1 MSSPFVCEICLKPF
15 DRKAGLAQHQ
25 KRKTPCRAA
34 VVTVATAATVAVA
47 TANEIIHPTPATAAP
62 FRPYKTAI
70 SLFSGCGGDTLG
82 LTQAGYD
89 VRAFSELK
97 PTMIKTHLANFPD
110 SELITS
116 VDGKKTDISKIEDC
130 QFAKYFEQINLL
142 FAGFPCQGFSR
153 AGKRQAAD
161 ARNQMYLQFVRAA
174 NQIRP
179 LYVIGENVQGL
190 ESMKSGP
197 EPTDPSML
205 TLILAAFEEIGYSMT
220 YKVLEAT
227 AFGVPQKRKR
237 ILLVGWDTAKVKTL
251 KPATFWKTVED
262 LKQPLPQLKSFVQP
276 SLHNAHLLATA
287 TIPLD
292 FQRHALSVP
301 LEMAVTGR
309 PHPYVVL
316 KADQG
321 LLSCAK
327 RDSPIHSE
335 VMDLTAPS
343 KTIICTYGHQPRL
356 LVGLQRGSESFVR
369 TMTPDE
375 LKQIQ
380 GFPATY
386 IITGSVSEQVIQVGN
401 AVPPPL
407 IQAIAAALP
416 H

>member
-1 MSSPFVCEICLKPF
+1 MSAPFVCDVCLKPF

-25 KRKTPCRAA
+25 KRKTPCKAA
-34 VVTVATAATVAVA
+34 VVTTATTM
-47 TANEIIHPTPATAAP
+47 NEVITPTPTATTATTIPPAP

-82 LTQAGYD
+82 LTQAGYH

-116 VDGKKTDISKIEDC
+116 IDGKQTNIAKIEDS
-130 QFAKYFEQINLL
+130 QFAKYRDQINLI
-142 FAGFPCQGFSR
+142 FAGFPCQGFSK
-153 AGKRQAAD
+153 AGKKETAD
-161 ARNQMYLQFVRAA
+161 PRNRMYNQFVRAT

-179 LYVIGENVQGL
+179 LYIVGENVQGL
-190 ESMKSGP
+190 ETMRSGP
-197 EPTDPSML
+197 GSNYPYML
-205 TLILAAFEEIGYSMT
+205 NVIKDAFEEIGYTIT
-220 YKVLEAT
+220 YEVLEAT
-227 AFGVPQKRKR
+227 QFGVPQKRKR
-237 ILLVGWDTAKVKTL
+237 LLLIGWDTAKVTAFR
-251 KPATFWKTVED
+251 PTAFWNRVNAVRE
-262 LKQPLPQLKSFVQP
+262 PLPQLRSFVQP
-276 SLHNAHLLATA
+276 SLDNAHPLTPT
-287 TIPLD
+287 TIPED

-301 LEMAVTGR
+301 LETPVTGK

-316 KADQG
+316 KANEG

-335 VMDLTAPS
+335 VMNLMAPS

-356 LVGLQRGSESFVR
+356 LVGLQKGSESFVR
-369 TMTPDE
+369 TLTPDE

-380 GFPATY
+380 GFPADYKLMGT
-386 IITGSVSEQVIQVGN
+386 VSEQVIQVGN
-401 AVPPPL
+401 AVPPPM
-407 IQAIAAALP
+407 IKAIVEALP

>member
-1 MSSPFVCEICLKPF
+1 MSTPFVCDVCLKPF

-25 KRKTPCRAA
+25 KRKTPCKAA
-34 VVTVATAATVAVA
+34 VATVATVA
-47 TANEIIHPTPATAAP
+47 TNQVVNPQQLVPAVPTPPP

-82 LTQAGYD
+82 LTQAGYH

-116 VDGKKTDISKIEDC
+116 VDGKQTNISKIEDS
-130 QFAKYFEQINLL
+130 QFAKYRDQINLI
-142 FAGFPCQGFSR
+142 FAGFPCQGFSK
-153 AGKRQAAD
+153 AGKKQATD
-161 ARNQMYLQFVRAA
+161 PRNQMYLQFVRAA
-174 NQIRP
+174 KQIRP
-179 LYVIGENVQGL
+179 LYIVGENVQGL

-197 EPTDPSML
+197 EPTDPPML
-205 TLILAAFEEIGYSMT
+205 NLIKAAFEEIGYTIT
-220 YKVLEAT
+220 YEVLEAT
-227 AFGVPQKRKR
+227 QFGVPQKRKR
-237 ILLVGWDTAKVKTL
+237 ILLVGWDTAKVTAF
-251 KPATFWKTVED
+251 KPVAFWNRVDNIKE
-262 LKQPLPQLKSFVQP
+262 PLPKISSFIQP
-276 SLHNAHLLATA
+276 SLDNAHPLATTTVPA
-287 TIPLD
+287 DFQHHAVRVPLD
-292 FQRHALSVP
+292 TP
-301 LEMAVTGR
+301 VTGK

-316 KADQG
+316 KANEG

-369 TMTPDE
+369 TLTPDE

-380 GFPATY
+380 GFPADYKLLGT
-386 IITGSVSEQVIQVGN
+386 VSEQVIQVGN
-401 AVPPPL
+401 AVPPPM
-407 IQAIAAALP
+407 IKAIVESLP